1 MFEFT
6 IKPDE
11 NIDRLIEQQEKEQQE
26 KQAKR
31 LLEKFMSDSGVLPRY
46 QSLSIQQ
53 FSTDSNFQKIL
64 PFAENHKDTTLILSG
79 ACGTGKTLAGSLIL
93 KNDFLK
99 GKTGRYITLQQLIYR
114 LNGNY
119 SKAETVDPFTRFS
132 LLVLDEVGYGSNE
145 KELAKQADILF
156 YILNLRYGYMLPTV
170 IITPLEKN
178 EFIKFAGE
186 ATKDRLNQTCEFIEF
201 TGASHRSRHGN

>member
-1 MFEFT
+1 MFEYL
-6 IKPDE
+6 KPNE
-11 NIDRLIEQQEKEQQE
+11 EIDRLIEQQKKEQQE
-26 KQAKR
+26 MHDKR
-31 LLEKFMSDSGVLPRY
+31 LLEKFKSDSGVLPRY
-46 QSLSIQQ
+46 QSLNIQQ
-53 FSTDSNFQKIL
+53 FYNDPNFQKIL
-64 PFAENHKDTTLILSG
+64 PFTDDHKDMTLILSG

-99 GKTGRYITLQQLIYR
+99 GKTGRYITLQQLIYQ

-132 LLVLDEVGYGSNE
+132 LLVLDEVGYGSND

-170 IITPLEKN
+170 IITPLDKS

-186 ATKDRLNQTCEFIEF
+186 ATKDRLNQTCLFVEF
-201 TGASHRSRHGN
+201 TGPSHRGRYAD